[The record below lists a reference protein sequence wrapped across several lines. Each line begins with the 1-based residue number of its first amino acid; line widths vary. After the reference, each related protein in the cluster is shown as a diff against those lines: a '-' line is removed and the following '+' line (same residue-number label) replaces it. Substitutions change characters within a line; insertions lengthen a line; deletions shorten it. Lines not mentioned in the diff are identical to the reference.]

1 MEVEYL
7 SIIQMNGSLK
17 NGKNIKRS
25 HFSSAVD
32 SMSETILPNV
42 FFVEIFDDCSA
53 EITNLWDFREYG
65 LSRDEFRVMFSEI
78 RLFLDNT

>member
-1 MEVEYL
+1 
-7 SIIQMNGSLK
+7 MNGSLK

-42 FFVEIFDDCSA
+42 FFVEIFDNCSA
-53 EITNLWDFREYG
+53 EITNL
-65 LSRDEFRVMFSEI
+65 
-78 RLFLDNT
+78 